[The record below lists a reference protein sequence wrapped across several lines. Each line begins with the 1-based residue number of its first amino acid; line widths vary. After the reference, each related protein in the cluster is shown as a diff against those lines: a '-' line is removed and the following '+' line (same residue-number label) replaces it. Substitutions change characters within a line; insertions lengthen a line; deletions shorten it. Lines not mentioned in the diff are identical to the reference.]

1 MHDDALTVQRIEP
14 EQSSSVLAVA
24 DVAREVDRT
33 DAFNE
38 QTRLDLATGRRTGHL
53 AAVGERPVAAAVT
66 GGGELDLVVAPAE
79 RGKGYGT
86 ALMERLLPDL
96 EPEVSA
102 WSHGDHPAGRAL
114 AASHGFEAVRT
125 LLELLLPDLGAEPT
139 AESTG
144 AAAGVATPAAT
155 PSGDIRITAFDPAK
169 DVAEWVALNARVFA
183 SHPEQGG
190 VTPADLA
197 ERMAEPW
204 FDAADF
210 LIARDAGGRMIG
222 YDWLKLEP
230 GSDIGEI
237 YVLGVAPEAAGKG
250 VGRVLLTEG
259 LRRMRSEGRNG
270 ASLYVEG
277 DNTPALALYR
287 RAGFVDHKVD
297 IQYRRRRG

>member
-1 MHDDALTVQRIEP
+1 MQDDALTVRRIEP
-14 EQSSSVLAVA
+14 EHSSSVLAVA
-24 DVAREVDRT
+24 DVAREVDGT

-38 QTRLDLATGRRTGHL
+38 QTRLDLASGRRTGHL
-53 AAVGERPVAAAVT
+53 GSVGERPVAAAVT

-79 RGKGYGT
+79 RGRGYGT
-86 ALMERLLPDL
+86 ALLERLLPEL
-96 EPEVSA
+96 ESDVSA
-102 WSHGDHPAGRAL
+102 WSHGDHPAARAL

-125 LLELLLPDLGAEPT
+125 LLELLLPDLGHDA
-139 AESTG
+139 TG
-144 AAAGVATPAAT
+144 ET
-155 PSGDIRITAFDPAK
+155 PSSIAAKRGIRITPFDPTT

-190 VTPADLA
+190 VTAADLA

-210 LIARDAGGRMIG
+210 LIARDDHDVMIG

-230 GSDIGEI
+230 DSDTGEI

-250 VGRVLLTEG
+250 VGSVLLAEG
-259 LRRMRSEGRNG
+259 LRRMRSRGRTR

-297 IQYRRRRG
+297 IHYRRRA